1 MWDEVGFA
9 NNPEEDNMPVIP
21 VSRTRLLIE
30 VAPDI
35 EPAEVAGEIRVV
47 AGSQFHIA
55 PSGSVRARAAQ
66 GPAAPV
72 WLMATPPMT
81 TSRVHP
87 WDLAHDFAS
96 QPSTRAT
103 PPVQF
108 VEPDL
113 LQSFVYER
121 PPESPE
127 MFRFGGRVCEPG
139 APSPD
144 WPSRE
149 EFAWHLGD
157 EFSQLASARAF
168 VGAPSG
174 NRVRIGILDTGFD
187 PVHSTLP
194 LQLMLELQHD
204 FLDDDLDATDPGTSG
219 LGDNP
224 GHGTATLAL
233 LAGRRVQPQGESA
246 FDDFL
251 GGAPHVEVVPIR
263 IADSVIHFS
272 SSAMAE
278 GIEYAITSGCRAISI
293 SMGGLPTRRWAH
305 AVNAAYEAGVAIFAA
320 AGNNVRDGFPTREIV
335 WPARFDRVVA
345 VCGATAD
352 KGPYFK
358 SGLDDMQG
366 NFGPETKMQS
376 AIAAYTPNTPWAE
389 IGCRDVV
396 SLRGGGTSSATPQA
410 AAAAALWLQH
420 RPPPTNIER
429 WQRAEAVRRALFT
442 SADKR
447 PPTSFKFFGQGLLRA
462 RDALEVPFDTSQPK
476 AQKDNVW
483 FPLLNLLTGFD
494 ELSVS
499 RRRMLEDEAAQLAA
513 SSPEIIEVLPD
524 PDVPPDQISADDR
537 QRILEALQRHRS
549 ASSTFQEF
557 ITEASP

>member
-1 MWDEVGFA
+1 MS
-9 NNPEEDNMPVIP
+9 VIP

-30 VAPDI
+30 AAPDI
-35 EPAEVAGEIRVV
+35 EPTEVAGEARDS
-47 AGSQFHIA
+47 AGSLYHVA

-72 WLMATPPMT
+72 WLMATPAT
-81 TSRVHP
+81 TTPRVHP
-87 WDLAHDFAS
+87 WDLAYEFAA
-96 QPSTRAT
+96 QPSTRVA

-113 LQSFVYER
+113 LQGFVYE
-121 PPESPE
+121 PPQESSE

-139 APSPD
+139 APIPE

-157 EFSQLASARAF
+157 DFSQLASAREF
-168 VGAPSG
+168 VGAPAG
-174 NRVRIGILDTGFD
+174 NRVRVGILDTGFD
-187 PVHSTLP
+187 PAHSTLP

-224 GHGTATLAL
+224 GHGTATMAL
-233 LAGRRVQPQGESA
+233 LAGRRVQPQGEPE

-251 GGAPHVEVVPIR
+251 GGAPHAEVVPIR
-263 IADSVIHFS
+263 IADSVIHFF

-278 GIEYAITSGCRAISI
+278 GIEYAVTSGCRAISI
-293 SMGGLPTRRWAH
+293 SMGGVPSRRWAH

-320 AGNNVRDGFPTREIV
+320 AGNNIRDGLPTRETV
-335 WPARFDRVVA
+335 WPARFNRVVA

-352 KGPYFK
+352 KSPYFK
-358 SGLDDMQG
+358 SGFNGMQG
-366 NFGPETKMQS
+366 NFGPEDKMHT

-389 IGCRDVV
+389 MGCGDVV
-396 SLRGGGTSSATPQA
+396 SVNGGGTSSATPQV
-410 AAAAALWLQH
+410 AAAAALWFQH
-420 RPPPTNIER
+420 QPSPPNIER
-429 WQRAEAVRRALFT
+429 WQRAEAVRHALFT
-442 SADKR
+442 SADKSSPNR
-447 PPTSFKFFGQGLLRA
+447 FEFFGQGLLRA
-462 RDALEVPFDTSQPK
+462 RDALEVAFDTSRPK
-476 AQKDNVW
+476 ARKDNVW

-494 ELSVS
+494 ELSIA
-499 RRRMLEDEAAQLAA
+499 RRRMLEVEAAQLAA

-524 PDVPPDQISADDR
+524 PDVPPDQISSDDR
-537 QRILEALQRHRS
+537 QRILEALRRHRS
-549 ASSTFQEF
+549 ASSTFRRF
-557 ITEASP
+557 ITEARP

>member
-1 MWDEVGFA
+1 
-9 NNPEEDNMPVIP
+9 MPVMP

-35 EPAEVAGEIRVV
+35 EPTEVAGEERVA
-47 AGSQFHIA
+47 AGSLYRIA

-72 WLMATPPMT
+72 WLMATPAT
-81 TSRVHP
+81 TTHRVHP

-96 QPSTRAT
+96 QPSTLAT
-103 PPVQF
+103 LPVQF

-113 LQSFVYER
+113 LQGFVYE
-121 PPESPE
+121 PPTESPE

-139 APSPD
+139 APSAD

-157 EFSQLASARAF
+157 EFSQLASARAL

-174 NRVRIGILDTGFD
+174 NRVRVGILDTGFD
-187 PVHSTLP
+187 PAHSTLP
-194 LQLMLELQHD
+194 LQLMLELQRD
-204 FLDDDLDATDPGTSG
+204 FFDDDLDATDPGASG
-219 LGDNP
+219 FGDNP

-233 LAGRRVQPQGESA
+233 LAGRHVQPQGELA

-251 GGAPHVEVVPIR
+251 GGAPHAEVVPIR
-263 IADSVIHFS
+263 IADSVIHFF

-278 GIEYAITSGCRAISI
+278 GIEYAVTLGCRAVSI
-293 SMGGLPTRRWAH
+293 SMGGVPSRRWAH

-320 AGNNVRDGFPTREIV
+320 AGNNVRDGFPTRETV
-335 WPARFDRVVA
+335 WPARFNRVVG
-345 VCGATAD
+345 VCGATATKD
-352 KGPYFK
+352 PYYKRGFN
-358 SGLDDMQG
+358 GMQG
-366 NFGPETKMQS
+366 NFGPEDKMHT
-376 AIAAYTPNTPWAE
+376 AIAAYTPNTAWAE
-389 IGCRDVV
+389 MGCRDVV
-396 SLRGGGTSSATPQA
+396 SMNGGGTSSATPQV
-410 AAAAALWLQH
+410 AAAAALWCQH
-420 RPPPTNIER
+420 RPSPTNIER
-429 WQRAEAVRRALFT
+429 WQRAEAVRHALFT
-442 SADKR
+442 SADKT
-447 PPTSFKFFGQGLLRA
+447 PPKRFKFFGQGLLRA
-462 RDALEVPFDTSQPK
+462 RDALEVPFDTSRPK

-494 ELSVS
+494 ELSVA
-499 RRRMLEDEAAQLAA
+499 RRRMLEVEAAQLAA

-524 PDVPPDQISADDR
+524 LDVPPEQISADDR
-537 QRILEALQRHRS
+537 QRIVEALRRHRS
-549 ASSTFQEF
+549 ASGTFQEF

>member
-1 MWDEVGFA
+1 MGFVK
-9 NNPEEDNMPVIP
+9 NPEEDDMPVIP

-35 EPAEVAGEIRVV
+35 EPTEVAGEERIA
-47 AGSQFHIA
+47 AGSLYRIT
-55 PSGSVRARAAQ
+55 PSGSVGARAAQ

-72 WLMATPPMT
+72 WLMATPAT
-81 TSRVHP
+81 TTPRAHP

-96 QPSTRAT
+96 QPSTLAT

-113 LQSFVYER
+113 LQGFVYET
-121 PPESPE
+121 PPESRE

-139 APSPD
+139 APSSD

-157 EFSQLASARAF
+157 SFSQLASARAF

-174 NRVRIGILDTGFD
+174 NRVRVGILDTGVD
-187 PVHSTLP
+187 PAHSTLP
-194 LQLMLELQHD
+194 LQLLFELQRD
-204 FLDDDLDATDPGTSG
+204 FFDDDLDATDPGASG
-219 LGDNP
+219 DGDNP

-233 LAGRRVQPQGESA
+233 LAGRRVQPQGEPA

-251 GGAPHVEVVPIR
+251 GGAPHAEVVPIR
-263 IADSVIHFS
+263 IADSVVHFFS
-272 SSAMAE
+272 SSMAE
-278 GIEYAITSGCRAISI
+278 GIEYAVTSGCRAISI
-293 SMGGLPTRRWAH
+293 SMGGVPSRRWAH

-320 AGNNVRDGFPTREIV
+320 AGNNLRDGLPTRKTV
-335 WPARFDRVVA
+335 WPARFNRVVG
-345 VCGATAD
+345 VCGATATKD
-352 KGPYFK
+352 PYFK
-358 SGLDDMQG
+358 SGFNGMQG
-366 NFGPETKMQS
+366 NFGPEEKMHT

-389 IGCRDVV
+389 IGCSDVV
-396 SLRGGGTSSATPQA
+396 SMNGGGTSSATPQA

-429 WQRAEAVRRALFT
+429 WQRAEAVRHALFT
-442 SADKR
+442 SADKS
-447 PPTSFKFFGQGLLRA
+447 PPNRFKFFGQGLLRA

-494 ELSVS
+494 ELPEA
-499 RRRMLEDEAAQLAA
+499 RRRMLEVEAAQLAA
-513 SSPEIIEVLPD
+513 SSPEIIEILPD
-524 PDVPPDQISADDR
+524 PDVPLEQISADDR
-537 QRILEALQRHRS
+537 QRILEALRRHRA

>member
-1 MWDEVGFA
+1 MGFVK
-9 NNPEEDNMPVIP
+9 NPEEDDMPVIP

-35 EPAEVAGEIRVV
+35 EPTEVAGEERIA
-47 AGSQFHIA
+47 AGSLYRIT
-55 PSGSVRARAAQ
+55 PSGSVGARAAQ

-72 WLMATPPMT
+72 WLMATPAT
-81 TSRVHP
+81 TTPRAHP

-96 QPSTRAT
+96 QPSTLAT

-113 LQSFVYER
+113 LQGFVYET
-121 PPESPE
+121 PPESRE

-139 APSPD
+139 APSSD

-157 EFSQLASARAF
+157 SFSQLASARAF

-174 NRVRIGILDTGFD
+174 NRVRVGILDTGVD
-187 PVHSTLP
+187 PAHSTLP
-194 LQLMLELQHD
+194 LQLLFELQRD
-204 FLDDDLDATDPGTSG
+204 FFDDDLDATDPGASG
-219 LGDNP
+219 DGDNP

-233 LAGRRVQPQGESA
+233 LAGRRVQPQGEPA

-251 GGAPHVEVVPIR
+251 GGAPHAEVVPIR
-263 IADSVIHFS
+263 IADSVVHFFS
-272 SSAMAE
+272 SSMAE
-278 GIEYAITSGCRAISI
+278 GIEYAVTSGCRAISI
-293 SMGGLPTRRWAH
+293 SMGGVPSRRWAH

-320 AGNNVRDGFPTREIV
+320 AGNNLRDGLPTRKTV
-335 WPARFDRVVA
+335 WPARFNRVVG
-345 VCGATAD
+345 VCGATATKD
-352 KGPYFK
+352 PYFK
-358 SGLDDMQG
+358 SGFNGMQG
-366 NFGPETKMQS
+366 NFGPEEKMHT

-389 IGCRDVV
+389 IGCSDVV
-396 SLRGGGTSSATPQA
+396 SMNGGGTSSATPQA

-429 WQRAEAVRRALFT
+429 WQRAEAVRHALFT
-442 SADKR
+442 SADKS
-447 PPTSFKFFGQGLLRA
+447 PPNRFKFFGQGLLRA

-494 ELSVS
+494 ELPEA
-499 RRRMLEDEAAQLAA
+499 RRRMLEVEAAQLAA
-513 SSPEIIEVLPD
+513 SSPEIIEILPD
-524 PDVPPDQISADDR
+524 PDVPLEQISADDR

>member
-1 MWDEVGFA
+1 MGFVK
-9 NNPEEDNMPVIP
+9 NPEEDDMPVIP

-30 VAPDI
+30 VAPDN
-35 EPAEVAGEIRVV
+35 EPTEVAGEERIA
-47 AGSQFHIA
+47 AGSLYRIT
-55 PSGSVRARAAQ
+55 PSGSVGARAAQ

-72 WLMATPPMT
+72 WLMATPAT
-81 TSRVHP
+81 TTPRAHP

-96 QPSTRAT
+96 QPSTLAT

-113 LQSFVYER
+113 LQGFVYET
-121 PPESPE
+121 PPESRE

-139 APSPD
+139 APSSD

-157 EFSQLASARAF
+157 SFSQLASARAF

-174 NRVRIGILDTGFD
+174 NRVRVGILDTGVD
-187 PVHSTLP
+187 PAHSTLP
-194 LQLMLELQHD
+194 LQLLFELQRD
-204 FLDDDLDATDPGTSG
+204 FFDDDLDATDPGASG
-219 LGDNP
+219 DGDNP

-233 LAGRRVQPQGESA
+233 LAGRRVQPQGEPA

-251 GGAPHVEVVPIR
+251 GGAPHAEVVPIR
-263 IADSVIHFS
+263 IADSVVHFFS
-272 SSAMAE
+272 SSMAE
-278 GIEYAITSGCRAISI
+278 GIEYAVTSGCRAISI
-293 SMGGLPTRRWAH
+293 SMGGVPSRRWAH

-320 AGNNVRDGFPTREIV
+320 AGNNLRDGLPTRKTV
-335 WPARFDRVVA
+335 WPARFNRVVG
-345 VCGATAD
+345 VCGATATKD
-352 KGPYFK
+352 PYFK
-358 SGLDDMQG
+358 SGFNGMQG
-366 NFGPETKMQS
+366 NFGPEEKMHT

-389 IGCRDVV
+389 IGCSDVV
-396 SLRGGGTSSATPQA
+396 SMNGGGTSSATPQA

-429 WQRAEAVRRALFT
+429 WQRAEAVRHALFT
-442 SADKR
+442 SADKS
-447 PPTSFKFFGQGLLRA
+447 PPNRFKFFGQGLLRA

-494 ELSVS
+494 ELPEA
-499 RRRMLEDEAAQLAA
+499 RRRMLEVEAAQLAA
-513 SSPEIIEVLPD
+513 SSPEIIEILPD
-524 PDVPPDQISADDR
+524 PDVPLEQISADDR

>member
-1 MWDEVGFA
+1 
-9 NNPEEDNMPVIP
+9 MPVIP
-21 VSRTRLLIE
+21 VSRARLLIE
-30 VAPDI
+30 VAPDV
-35 EPAEVAGEIRVV
+35 EPTEAAGDARDA
-47 AGSQFHIA
+47 AGSVYRIA

-66 GPAAPV
+66 GRAAPV
-72 WLMATPPMT
+72 WLMATPAAT
-81 TSRVHP
+81 TPRVHP

-113 LQSFVYER
+113 LQSFLYER

-127 MFRFGGRVCEPG
+127 MFRFGGRVCEPS

-157 EFSQLASARAF
+157 DFSQLASARAL
-168 VGAPSG
+168 VGTPTG
-174 NRVRIGILDTGFD
+174 NRVRGGILDTGFD
-187 PVHSTLP
+187 PDHSTLP
-194 LQLMLELQHD
+194 LQLMLELQRD

-233 LAGRRVQPQGESA
+233 LAGGRVEPQGEPE

-251 GGAPHVEVVPIR
+251 GGAPHAEVVPVR
-263 IADSVIHFS
+263 IADSVIHFFS
-272 SSAMAE
+272 STMAE

-293 SMGGLPTRRWAH
+293 SMGGGPSRRWAH

-320 AGNNVRDGFPTREIV
+320 AGNNIRDGLPTRETV
-335 WPARFDRVVA
+335 WPARFNRVVA

-352 KGPYFK
+352 KSPYFK
-358 SGLDDMQG
+358 SGFNGMQG
-366 NFGPETKMQS
+366 NFGPGDKMHT

-389 IGCRDVV
+389 MGCGDVV
-396 SLRGGGTSSATPQA
+396 SMNGGGTSSATPQV
-410 AAAAALWLQH
+410 AAAAALWCQH
-420 RPPPTNIER
+420 RPPPPNIER
-429 WQRAEAVRRALFT
+429 WQRAEAVRHALFA
-442 SADKR
+442 SADKT
-447 PPTSFKFFGQGLLRA
+447 PPDRFEFFGQGLLRA
-462 RDALEVPFDTSQPK
+462 RDALEEPFDISRPK

-483 FPLLNLLTGFD
+483 FPLFTLLRGFD
-494 ELSVS
+494 ELSEA
-499 RRRMLEDEAAQLAA
+499 RRRMLEVEAAQLAA
-513 SSPEIIEVLPD
+513 SSPEISEVLPD
-524 PDVPPDQISADDR
+524 PDVSPEEIPANDR
-537 QRILEALQRHRS
+537 QRILDALQRHRS
-549 ASSTFQEF
+549 ASSTFREF
-557 ITEASP
+557 ITRANL

>member
-1 MWDEVGFA
+1 MS
-9 NNPEEDNMPVIP
+9 VIP

-30 VAPDI
+30 VSPDI
-35 EPAEVAGEIRVV
+35 EPTEVAGEVMDA
-47 AGSQFHIA
+47 AGSVYRIA

-72 WLMATPPMT
+72 WLMATPAAT
-81 TSRVHP
+81 TSSVHP
-87 WDLAHDFAS
+87 WDLAHDFAE

-113 LQSFVYER
+113 LQEFVYER

-139 APSPD
+139 APSPN

-157 EFSQLASARAF
+157 DFSQLASARAF

-187 PVHSTLP
+187 PAHSTLP

-233 LAGRRVQPQGESA
+233 LAGRRVRPRGEPA

-251 GGAPHVEVVPIR
+251 GGAPHAEVVPIR

-278 GIEYAITSGCRAISI
+278 GIEYAITSGCRVISI
-293 SMGGLPTRRWAH
+293 SMGGLPSRRWAH

-320 AGNNVRDGFPTREIV
+320 AGNNIRDGFPTREIV
-335 WPARFDRVVA
+335 WPARFNRVMS

-358 SGLDDMQG
+358 SGFDGMQG
-366 NFGPETKMQS
+366 NFGPEDKMHT

-389 IGCRDVV
+389 MGCNDVV
-396 SLRGGGTSSATPQA
+396 SMNGGGTSSATPQA

-429 WQRAEAVRRALFT
+429 WQRAEAVRHALFT
-442 SADKR
+442 SADKM
-447 PPTSFKFFGQGLLRA
+447 PPNLFKFFGQGLLRA
-462 RDALEVPFDTSQPK
+462 RDALDVPFDTSRPK
-476 AQKDNVW
+476 SQKDNVW

-494 ELSVS
+494 ELPEA
-499 RRRMLEDEAAQLAA
+499 RRRMLEVEAAQLAA
-513 SSPEIIEVLPD
+513 SSPEIIEILPD
-524 PDVPPDQISADDR
+524 PDVPPDEIPADDR
-537 QRILEALQRHRS
+537 QRILEALRRHRS
-549 ASSTFQEF
+549 ASSTFREF
-557 ITEASP
+557 VREASP